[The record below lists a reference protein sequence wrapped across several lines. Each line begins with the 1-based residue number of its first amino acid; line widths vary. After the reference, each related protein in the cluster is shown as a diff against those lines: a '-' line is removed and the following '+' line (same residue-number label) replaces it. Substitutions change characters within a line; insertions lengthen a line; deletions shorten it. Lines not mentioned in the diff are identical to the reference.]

1 MSLFFHLHIEEL
13 ASISYHALMISI
25 ERHRLENS
33 MLFVTVEGRVEE
45 GEGRYNLSY
54 RLSIPRSSDVKFSYM
69 VLAKTDIW
77 AWNKTPTSE
86 IQDWKLSN
94 VRCLRCPPPS
104 RHWKCFVGSMSLTD
118 IIASTSKNC
127 ILWCAPEYVRKYG
140 SAWMANMNCSRT
152 RLSFR
157 AAFIWALKSP
167 KDLYANIFPLLCF
180 A

>member
-69 VLAKTDIW
+69 VLAKTDI
-77 AWNKTPTSE
+77 
-86 IQDWKLSN
+86 
-94 VRCLRCPPPS
+94 
-104 RHWKCFVGSMSLTD
+104 
-118 IIASTSKNC
+118 
-127 ILWCAPEYVRKYG
+127 
-140 SAWMANMNCSRT
+140 
-152 RLSFR
+152 
-157 AAFIWALKSP
+157 
-167 KDLYANIFPLLCF
+167 
-180 A
+180 